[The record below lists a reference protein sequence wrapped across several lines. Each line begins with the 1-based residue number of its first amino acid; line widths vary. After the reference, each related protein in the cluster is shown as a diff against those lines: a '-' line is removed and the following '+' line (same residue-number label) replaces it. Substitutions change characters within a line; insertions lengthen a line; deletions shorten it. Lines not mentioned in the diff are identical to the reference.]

1 MMFDYFEKNES
12 NVRSYCRV
20 FPVKFERAQNAVII
34 SSNGVRYIDFFAGAG
49 AMNFGHNNPY
59 IKSKILE
66 YLEMDNIIHALDM
79 YTVEKEKFLIT
90 FINNILSPK
99 GLDYKIMFCGP
110 TGTNAVEAA
119 LKLVRKNKKRSNVI
133 AFSGAFHGM
142 SLGSLA
148 ITSDSFSRAGG
159 GVPLNNTIFAPYCN
173 QFEDHQ
179 KSLDYLEWMLTD
191 DHSGI
196 DKPAAIFFESV
207 QAEGGVNVADIEW
220 LQKLRDLCTKH
231 DILLVCDDIQ
241 VGVCRTGNFFSFER
255 ANIDPDIVVLS
266 KSISGFGLPMSI
278 LLIKPELDIFSPAE
292 HNGTFRGNQLA
303 FVGAVAGLEYYK
315 KSNLPQMVK
324 EREKV
329 ISDFLINAILP
340 IDSRLS
346 VRGIGMIWGID
357 FSKIDSSLSNV
368 AMQNCV
374 KNHLII
380 ERAGSD
386 NCVLKILPPLT
397 IEQETLVEGL
407 RIIKEAVTVTL
418 EKYYHR

>member
-1 MMFDYFEKNES
+1 MFEKHES
-12 NVRSYCRV
+12 NVRSYCRN
-20 FPVKFERAQNAVII
+20 FPIKFGKAQNAVII
-34 SSNGVRYIDFFAGAG
+34 SSEGVRYIDFFAGAG

-59 IKSKILE
+59 IKSRILE
-66 YLEMDNIIHALDM
+66 YLENNNIIHALDM
-79 YTVEKEKFLIT
+79 YTEAKENFLRT

-99 GLDYKIMFCGP
+99 GLDYIIMFCGS

-119 LKLVRKNKKRSNVI
+119 LKLVRKNKKRNNVI

-148 ITSDSFSRAGG
+148 ITSDSFSRTGG
-159 GVPLNNTIFAPYCN
+159 GVPLNNTTFAPYCN
-173 QFEDHQ
+173 QFEDYQ
-179 KSLDYLEWMLTD
+179 RSLDYLEWMLTD

-196 DKPAAIFFESV
+196 DKPAAVFFESV

-220 LQKLRDLCTKH
+220 LKKLRALCTKH

-241 VGVCRTGNFFSFER
+241 VGVCRSGNFFSFER
-255 ANIDPDIVVLS
+255 ADIVPDMVVLS

-303 FVGAVAGLEYYK
+303 FVGAAAGLEYYK
-315 KSNLPQMVK
+315 KNNLPKMVK

-329 ISDFLINAILP
+329 ISDFLLNEILP

-357 FSKIDSSLSNV
+357 FSKIDSSLSKV
-368 AMQNCV
+368 AMRKCV
-374 KNHLII
+374 KNNLII
-380 ERAGSD
+380 ERAGRGD
-386 NCVLKILPPLT
+386 CVLKILPPLT
-397 IEQETLVEGL
+397 IEEETLVEGL

-418 EKYYHR
+418 EKRV